1 MKLEFFTDARLD
13 ELWNYVKM
21 LLEMISPGIMITFGM
36 FAVGLLISIVAKSFH
51 QASKQD
57 DQQDYDY
64 QEY

>member
-36 FAVGLLISIVAKSFH
+36 FSVGLIISIVAKSFH